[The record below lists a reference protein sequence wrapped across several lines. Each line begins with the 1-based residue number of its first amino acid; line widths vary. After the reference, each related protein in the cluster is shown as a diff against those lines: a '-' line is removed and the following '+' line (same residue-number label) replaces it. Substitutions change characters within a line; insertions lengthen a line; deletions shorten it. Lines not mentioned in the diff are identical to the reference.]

1 LSYDLNGNLISDG
14 LHGYSYDC
22 ANELVQVTLTNQWQI
37 QYVYDGLGRRRI
49 RREYA
54 WQGGQWLNANEVHYV
69 YDGMQVMQE
78 RSLLN
83 TPTVTYTR
91 GLDMSGTLGGAGG
104 IGGLLAR
111 TDNKGS
117 SYYHTDG
124 NGNVSMLVDSSGN
137 VLARYLYD
145 SFGNT
150 LGMWGTL
157 ATANTYRFS
166 SKESDPRTGQYYYG
180 YRLYDPNLQRWL
192 NRDPIQELGGLNLY
206 AYVGNNPIN
215 RIDPYG
221 LAWYDGIAG
230 LTGLGGPG
238 TFSAAWSGF
247 GGSWS
252 DSANSIG
259 QALGGAAA
267 GNWDQVANAY
277 DSGVFG
283 QTQDADPFTYY
294 GTRAAVDTAA
304 AATAAAAALE
314 AAPAAGAACKK
325 LKDNLHFDGPKWN
338 SKDPTTGRIGQI
350 RWGNTPLI
358 RLDYH
363 RLEPGGNPVL
373 HLNIGPEG
381 THIPLWGGD
390 GPSVWQ

>member
-1 LSYDLNGNLISDG
+1 MRLPSRRQIGQLESVV
-14 LHGYSYDC
+14 
-22 ANELVQVTLTNQWQI
+22 ANHPSGFFALAAASRQPLAVTAWPTSPRKTRVRVFRHCSSGQTSS
-37 QYVYDGLGRRRI
+37 RRRC
-49 RREYA
+49 
-54 WQGGQWLNANEVHYV
+54 
-69 YDGMQVMQE
+69 
-78 RSLLN
+78 RSMF
-83 TPTVTYTR
+83 TPGLRGCGYKTV
-91 GLDMSGTLGGAGG
+91 SG
-104 IGGLLAR
+104 R
-111 TDNKGS
+111 
-117 SYYHTDG
+117 HE
-124 NGNVSMLVDSSGN
+124 
-137 VLARYLYD
+137 
-145 SFGNT
+145 
-150 LGMWGTL
+150 W
-157 ATANTYRFS
+157 
-166 SKESDPRTGQYYYG
+166 P
-180 YRLYDPNLQRWL
+180 